1 MRPVLASVASGSIT
15 GVLLS
20 LARELSSNP
29 LLQLPP
35 AAAPTFSEV
44 CSALP
49 PLPETWNFDW
59 TSFGLGLLCGAL
71 LLPLLDLLLLLRLA
85 WIRALRQTIPNRPVG
100 PLHRLIA

>member
-15 GVLLS
+15 GVLLT

-35 AAAPTFSEV
+35 VPTISEV

-49 PLPETWNFDW
+49 PLPET
-59 TSFGLGLLCGAL
+59 
-71 LLPLLDLLLLLRLA
+71 
-85 WIRALRQTIPNRPVG
+85 
-100 PLHRLIA
+100 